1 MDLNLTKQLAEVE
14 KALHKFEEKE
24 NSPPESS
31 LDRDDEALDIE
42 VEISSDEEELDE
54 EQLKRLVRNVEIKVI
69 K

>member
-1 MDLNLTKQLAEVE
+1 
-14 KALHKFEEKE
+14 
-24 NSPPESS
+24 